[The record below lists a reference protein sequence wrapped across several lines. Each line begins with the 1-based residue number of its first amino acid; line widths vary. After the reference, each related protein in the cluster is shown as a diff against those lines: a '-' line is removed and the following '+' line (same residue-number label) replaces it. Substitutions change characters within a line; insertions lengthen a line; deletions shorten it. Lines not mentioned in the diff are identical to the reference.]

1 MKKSILNELKAS
13 LHKMPVE
20 ICTKEAKA
28 GGYFVKTERKEMIIA
43 KIANLTSLPKKD
55 KLAQEVLTEEFLEKD
70 DPKHFCKAELFYS
83 EGIELI
89 DLNGNPIPKDT
100 PDVVV
105 MVGSIKEQRI
115 IKAIHSQNL
124 SSIAKGDEQETITNV
139 VVKEFTSVKECARY
153 MGVNN
158 LLDRT
163 MKASEKVT
171 LASKQNEVIEEIT
184 KISENEDVSTNTV
197 LKTCSG
203 GYTITTG
210 QWNDMVRGKQIELPG
225 IDLETGKKIISR
237 MKELCNKEK
246 GRMNKFCNIFY
257 RTSNTKFEETL
268 SLDERQQ
275 TTLNILGKLSPT
287 DLTDEPE
294 TNDIKTLVEMAW
306 EEITNHAR
314 QE

>member
-1 MKKSILNELKAS
+1 
-13 LHKMPVE
+13 MPVE

-184 KISENEDVSTNTV
+184 KISENEEVSTNTV
-197 LKTCSG
+197 IKTCSG

-210 QWNDMVRGKQIELPG
+210 QWNDMVRGKQIELPE

>member
-1 MKKSILNELKAS
+1 
-13 LHKMPVE
+13 
-20 ICTKEAKA
+20 
-28 GGYFVKTERKEMIIA
+28 MIIA

-70 DPKHFCKAELFYS
+70 DPKHFCKAKLFYS

-100 PDVVV
+100 PDVLV

-115 IKAIHSQNL
+115 IKAIHAQNL
-124 SSIAKGDEQETITNV
+124 TSIAKGDEQEIITNV
-139 VVKEFTSVKECARY
+139 VIKEFTSVKECARY

-184 KISENEDVSTNTV
+184 KISENEEVSTNTV
-197 LKTCSG
+197 IKTCSG

-210 QWNDMVRGKQIELPG
+210 QWNDLVRGKQIELPE

-306 EEITNHAR
+306 EEITNPAR

>member
-1 MKKSILNELKAS
+1 
-13 LHKMPVE
+13 MPVE

-184 KISENEDVSTNTV
+184 KISENEEVSTNTV
-197 LKTCSG
+197 IKTCSG

>member
-83 EGIELI
+83 EAIELI

-184 KISENEDVSTNTV
+184 KISENEEVSTNTV
-197 LKTCSG
+197 IKTCSG